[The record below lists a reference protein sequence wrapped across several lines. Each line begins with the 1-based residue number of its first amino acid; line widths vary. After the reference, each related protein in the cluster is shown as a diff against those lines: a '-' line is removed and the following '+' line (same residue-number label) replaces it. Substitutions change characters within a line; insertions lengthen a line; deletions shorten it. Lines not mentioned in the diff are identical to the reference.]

1 MTGTLEHLDPAAVLV
16 GENVRDTADLD
27 PRFIASIREHG
38 VLQPL
43 TAIRTDAG
51 IEVRDGQ
58 RRTLAAR
65 EAGLASIPVY
75 VIDTDTTNSKAATA
89 ETHRPPNRHQR
100 PARRTDRRPTRQR
113 HQPDAAGRRLPG
125 QARQDSPAQVCALH
139 RRAAVSVGGSA
150 NPRRRQL
157 LIDLLVSRTEL
168 RHTEVGGDMAP
179 AGGRV
184 QRRRP
189 LDRGR

>member
-1 MTGTLEHLDPAAVLV
+1 MGCSQTVSHNLSVASRPAPP
-16 GENVRDTADLD
+16 TACC
-27 PRFIASIREHG
+27 
-38 VLQPL
+38 
-43 TAIRTDAG
+43 
-51 IEVRDGQ
+51 
-58 RRTLAAR
+58 RRAW
-65 EAGLASIPVY
+65 
-75 VIDTDTTNSKAATA
+75 AATRGA
-89 ETHRPPNRHQR
+89 DELCGKRFERLHRQRFGRLAIHAQLPSGQHSRVPEEQPVRPAHQDVPHRSDRQNVAPSTRVMASPPNPMRTGSAALSTSGR
-100 PARRTDRRPTRQR
+100 AVMRWRLSRCSSAR
-113 HQPDAAGRRLPG
+113 
-125 QARQDSPAQVCALH
+125 VCALH
-139 RRAAVSVGGSA
+139 RRAAVSVGGST